1 MIYKEEKRQSLSF
14 NEADYQK
21 IKTDI
26 EASFPRRKKDLCNDV
41 LLISKHSEKL

>member
-1 MIYKEEKRQSLSF
+1 MIYREEKTPILAL

-21 IKTDI
+21 IKIDI
-26 EASFPRRKKDLCNDV
+26 EASFPQWKKDLCNDV